1 MWMAAG
7 IWFESRRGEP
17 KFTPVRGC
25 SPTCVY
31 AHLGIRPT
39 IQNVLGVTQFRRK
52 TGVFG
57 RASPAQTPPS
67 SHQLRKSYVY

>member
-39 IQNVLGVTQFRRK
+39 IQNV
-52 TGVFG
+52 
-57 RASPAQTPPS
+57 
-67 SHQLRKSYVY
+67 Y